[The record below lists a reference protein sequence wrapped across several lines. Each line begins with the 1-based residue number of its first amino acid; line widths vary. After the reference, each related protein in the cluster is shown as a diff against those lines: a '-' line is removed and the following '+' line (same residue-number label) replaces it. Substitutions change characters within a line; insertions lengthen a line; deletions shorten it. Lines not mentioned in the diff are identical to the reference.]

1 MTPFELFDE
10 WYDEAKA
17 SEPSD
22 PNAMAV
28 ATATKEGRPS
38 VRMVLFK
45 DHGPDGFVFYTNTL
59 SRKGEE
65 LAENDR
71 AALCIHWKSTY
82 KQVRIE
88 GPVVQVTAAEADA
101 YFASRERTKQLAAS
115 ASLQSQELESR
126 DLFEGKIREL
136 DKLYATGALP
146 RPPHW
151 TGYRVIP
158 RCIEFWEGTQERMHH
173 RRLFTDEGNGVWA
186 ETLLYP

>member
-1 MTPFELFDE
+1 MNPFDLFDE
-10 WYDEAKA
+10 WYAEARA

-22 PNAMAV
+22 ANAMAL
-28 ATATKEGRPS
+28 ATATAAGRPS

-45 DHGPDGFVFYTNTL
+45 DHGPDGWVFYTNSL

-88 GPVVQVTAAEADA
+88 GPVRQVSDAEADA
-101 YFASRERTKQLAAS
+101 YFASRERAKQLAAS
-115 ASLQSQELESR
+115 ASLQSQELASR

-136 DKLYATGALP
+136 DKLYEAGQIP

-173 RRLFTDEGNGVWA
+173 RRLFTDEGNGRWS

>member
-1 MTPFELFDE
+1 MNPFDLFDE
-10 WYDEAKA
+10 WYEEARA

-28 ATATKEGRPS
+28 ATATAEGRPS

-45 DHGPDGFVFYTNTL
+45 DHGPDGWVFYTNSL

-65 LAENDR
+65 LAQNDR

-115 ASLQSQELESR
+115 ASLQSQELPSR
-126 DLFEGKIREL
+126 DLFQGKIDEL
-136 DKLYATGALP
+136 DKLYENGQLP

-173 RRLFTDEGNGVWA
+173 RRLFTDEGNGRWS

>member
-1 MTPFELFDE
+1 MNPFDLFNE
-10 WYDEAKA
+10 WYEEAKA

-28 ATATKEGRPS
+28 ATATAEGRPS

-45 DHGPDGFVFYTNTL
+45 DHGPDGWVFYTNTL

-71 AALCIHWKSTY
+71 AALCIHWKSSY

-88 GPVVQVTAAEADA
+88 GPVEQVTDAEADA
-101 YFASRERTKQLAAS
+101 YFASRERSKQLAAS

-126 DLFEGKIREL
+126 ELFEAKVDEL
-136 DKLYATGALP
+136 DKLYCDSDLP

-173 RRLFTDEGNGVWA
+173 RRLFTDEGNGRWS

>member
-1 MTPFELFDE
+1 MTPFELFDQ

-22 PNAMAV
+22 ANAMAL
-28 ATATKEGRPS
+28 ATATASGRPS

-45 DHGPDGFVFYTNTL
+45 EHGPDGWVFYTNTL

-88 GPVVQVTAAEADA
+88 GPVERVPDAQADA
-101 YFASRERTKQLAAS
+101 YFASRERAKQLAAS
-115 ASLQSQELESR
+115 ASLQSQELASR

-136 DKLYATGALP
+136 DTLYESGQLP

-173 RRLFTDEGNGVWA
+173 RRLFTDEGNGRWI